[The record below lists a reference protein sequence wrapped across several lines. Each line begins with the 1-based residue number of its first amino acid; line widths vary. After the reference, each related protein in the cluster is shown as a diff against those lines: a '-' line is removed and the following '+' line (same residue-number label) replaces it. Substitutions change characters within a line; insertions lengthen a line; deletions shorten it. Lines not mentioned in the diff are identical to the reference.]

1 MSETQTLLK
10 PATPIWRQRGLTF
23 PDVIDSS
30 MRAKF
35 VECPR
40 SFFHQYMEGIVKK
53 GTSIHL
59 TFGASY
65 ARGLEVFRKS
75 YYGAGDI
82 TIPEAIALAHHAAAE
97 EWRSTDTPETGL
109 HPTKTLDR
117 CLQAITATISQYPPE
132 IDHITPHFENQQ
144 PCVEFTFALPIG
156 INHPETCEPLL
167 VSGRF
172 DMLARLSDPTSLAP
186 GAFYVFD
193 DKTTSQ
199 LGQSWINNFRL
210 RGQLSCYVWG
220 ARQFGY
226 PVAGAIIRGI
236 SILKTSF
243 GFAEVIENRA
253 PWQVAAW
260 EEQMRSDIYR
270 MILCWDRR
278 FWDQSLDT
286 ACTSYGGCQFL
297 DLCANHDPEPWKA
310 ADFETNH
317 YDPLLIRG
325 KL

>member
-1 MSETQTLLK
+1 LHL
-10 PATPIWRQRGLTF
+10 PDWRTRGLTF
-23 PDVIDSS
+23 PDIIDSS

-40 SFFHQYMEGIVKK
+40 SFQHQYIEGLVRR

-75 YYGAGDI
+75 YFGLDGLSV
-82 TIPEAIALAHHAAAE
+82 PESLELALHSARAE
-97 EWRSTDTPETGL
+97 WSATDTLPTGL

-117 CLQAITATISQYPPE
+117 CLQAIQATISQYPPE
-132 IDHITPHFENQQ
+132 IDHITPHIEAGS
-144 PCVEFTFALPIG
+144 PCVEFTFALPVG
-156 INHPETCEPLL
+156 IRHPETGEPLL

-172 DMLARLSDPTSLAP
+172 DMLARLAAGQSPASTA
-186 GAFYVFD
+186 AFYVFD

-210 RGQLSCYVWG
+210 RAQLSCYVWG

-226 PVAGAIIRGI
+226 PVAGAIVRGI

-243 GFAEVIENRA
+243 GFAEVIENR
-253 PWQVAAW
+253 PDWMIDVW
-260 EEQMRSDIYR
+260 EDQMRRDILR
-270 MILCWDRR
+270 MIRCWEDSH
-278 FWDQSLDT
+278 FDQSLDT

-310 ADFETNH
+310 ADFEPNH
-317 YDPLLIRG
+317 YHPLSPRAKDG
-325 KL
+325 QP